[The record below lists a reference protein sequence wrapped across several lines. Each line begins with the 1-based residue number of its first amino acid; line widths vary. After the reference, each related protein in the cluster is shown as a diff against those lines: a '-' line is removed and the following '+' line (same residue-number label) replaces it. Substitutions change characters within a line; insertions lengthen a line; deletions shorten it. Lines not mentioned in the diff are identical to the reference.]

1 MEWLDDC
8 LRLRRVLPAWPLAAV
23 DDVLHRPKVTAL
35 GAPGAAELRLAQTN
49 FRGEGRG
56 IVQDLSEWL
65 GIPHTKDLKKE
76 NTHLVCNVF
85 TGQKYDR
92 AKEWNVKAV
101 NMLWLEDSIWEWELQ
116 PTDKYEQ
123 LDSKDAKAQAAH
135 AEQTMLALKK
145 ALSGEHLKAPRRRRG
160 ETEAAEDGEWEQG
173 DAREPDGEGETPAK
187 AAAEETAAAQ

>member
-1 MEWLDDC
+1 MKTNPAGAPQCLVTMEWLDDC

-76 NTHLVCNVF
+76 NT
-85 TGQKYDR
+85 
-92 AKEWNVKAV
+92 
-101 NMLWLEDSIWEWELQ
+101 
-116 PTDKYEQ
+116 
-123 LDSKDAKAQAAH
+123 
-135 AEQTMLALKK
+135 
-145 ALSGEHLKAPRRRRG
+145 
-160 ETEAAEDGEWEQG
+160 
-173 DAREPDGEGETPAK
+173 AR
-187 AAAEETAAAQ
+187 